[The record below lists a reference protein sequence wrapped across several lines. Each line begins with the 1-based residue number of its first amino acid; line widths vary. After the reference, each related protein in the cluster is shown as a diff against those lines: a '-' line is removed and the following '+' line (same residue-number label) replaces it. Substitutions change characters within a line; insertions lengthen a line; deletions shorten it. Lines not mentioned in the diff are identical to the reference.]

1 MFHVYGRKKSVMD
14 WVFVTL
20 NKLWVIYYT
29 SVLRLLNYVKFL
41 PH

>member
-1 MFHVYGRKKSVMD
+1 MYMEGKKGVMD

-20 NKLWVIYYT
+20 NKLWVIYYI